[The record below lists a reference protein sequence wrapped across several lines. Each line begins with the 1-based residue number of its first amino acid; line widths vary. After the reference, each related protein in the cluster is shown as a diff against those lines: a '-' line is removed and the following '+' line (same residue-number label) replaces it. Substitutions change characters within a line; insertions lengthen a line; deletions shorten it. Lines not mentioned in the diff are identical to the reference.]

1 MRGRVAVVEMKGRVG
16 WRGRGARRGG
26 SGVPASVEN
35 AGVGVCLA
43 VLSRPRLKDERLE
56 DVNNLLHGEWSCTK
70 DTD

>member
-1 MRGRVAVVEMKGRVG
+1 MEGQGGQEGGRV
-16 WRGRGARRGG
+16 
-26 SGVPASVEN
+26 VPASVEN

-43 VLSRPRLKDERLE
+43 VLSRPRLRDERLE